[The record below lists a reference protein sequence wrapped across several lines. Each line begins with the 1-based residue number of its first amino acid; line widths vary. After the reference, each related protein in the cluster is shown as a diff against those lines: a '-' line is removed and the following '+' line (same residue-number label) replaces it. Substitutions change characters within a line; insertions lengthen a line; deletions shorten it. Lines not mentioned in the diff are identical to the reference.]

1 MLLQT
6 NSYIVPKDK
15 RAEHARLL
23 RRFRA
28 TLAKLGCDSF
38 DVYEQVGSNWST
50 GEPTGRYVQI
60 MRFRDR
66 RHQVAVQTAERADP
80 AAQAIIAEFCQ
91 LINFPYQQQQGLFA
105 VGFYHS
111 VLAAAPARP
120 QPAAAEG
127 AEAEEATAG
136 AAVAPVADDETDE
149 AEYEFAER
157 GQAASAGEE
166 AGREEAV
173 EADQIEDGEP
183 AHAEAAGPAPEE
195 DNAAETPAE
204 APDAAEVPEDGAP
217 SPEFPHDAAEVPDP
231 DEMGEMLDAHLA
243 AEQPEQGAVGDLD
256 HSAEAEGA
264 AADEDPNGLDAL
276 DIDLPEDSDD
286 HADSPRRHV
295 AR

>member
-38 DVYEQVGSNWST
+38 EVYEQVGSNWST

-66 RHQVAVQTAERADP
+66 RHQIAVQAAERSDP

-111 VLAAAPARP
+111 VLPAAPARAQAAEP
-120 QPAAAEG
+120 AAVGAAAPEDAADPGVAETDVVEEHPVEEGAEPAAETDHGAADQQLHDADATEHDVPEMPGNADEAGDIDADETGELLEAHADAEHPGAQPAADVEPSAE
-127 AEAEEATAG
+127 
-136 AAVAPVADDETDE
+136 
-149 AEYEFAER
+149 
-157 GQAASAGEE
+157 
-166 AGREEAV
+166 V
-173 EADQIEDGEP
+173 ES
-183 AHAEAAGPAPEE
+183 
-195 DNAAETPAE
+195 
-204 APDAAEVPEDGAP
+204 APDDIPQELG
-217 SPEFPHDAAEVPDP
+217 
-231 DEMGEMLDAHLA
+231 
-243 AEQPEQGAVGDLD
+243 
-256 HSAEAEGA
+256 
-264 AADEDPNGLDAL
+264 AL
-276 DIDLPEDSDD
+276 DIDLPDESDD
-286 HADSPRRHV
+286 HANSPERHV